1 MDKKKYKLILE
12 DFDVQYI
19 GSKTEN
25 IKRSV
30 SQDLITSVSCSQS
43 IPVPCRLHNFYFIE
57 KKRVLENMFKLVIAT
72 GHGHVRANSSGP
84 GYKGPGSKQHC

>member
-1 MDKKKYKLILE
+1 MEKKKYKLILE

-30 SQDLITSVSCSQS
+30 SQD
-43 IPVPCRLHNFYFIE
+43 F
-57 KKRVLENMFKLVIAT
+57 
-72 GHGHVRANSSGP
+72 SSGFQTWIAFKTGVFFYMHP
-84 GYKGPGSKQHC
+84 TIRVCES

>member
-1 MDKKKYKLILE
+1 MEKKKYKLILE

-30 SQDLITSVSCSQS
+30 SQDFSWQVTRQNIIYNHTSFAILNQS
-43 IPVPCRLHNFYFIE
+43 YIAKFEVNANIFANLKLQY
-57 KKRVLENMFKLVIAT
+57 VLKMDSETVFF
-72 GHGHVRANSSGP
+72 
-84 GYKGPGSKQHC
+84 

>member
-1 MDKKKYKLILE
+1 MEKKKYKLILE

-30 SQDLITSVSCSQS
+30 SQD
-43 IPVPCRLHNFYFIE
+43 F
-57 KKRVLENMFKLVIAT
+57 
-72 GHGHVRANSSGP
+72 SSGFQTWIAFKT
-84 GYKGPGSKQHC
+84 GVFFTCIRLFVCVNLRQQIFS